1 MTSIDLIALA
11 ILAGSTLAGL
21 VRGFTRELFSLGALI
36 LAFLAARQLSPW
48 LAPHLPGLGDPG
60 LRYAAAIALIF
71 VLVLVLAGLAGM
83 LVSSAVRL
91 AGLGIYD
98 RFLGGLFGVIRG
110 VAVLILLTLLAGL
123 TAMPRT
129 VSWQASWMHEG
140 LESMAMLCKP
150 WLPEDLA
157 ALIHYQDPASR
168 PKAEARGQQVS
179 PFVVFID

>member
-36 LAFLAARQLSPW
+36 LAFLAARQFSPW
-48 LAPHLPGLGDPG
+48 LAPHLPGLGEAG

-83 LVSSAVRL
+83 LIGSAVRL
-91 AGLGIYD
+91 AGLGLYD
-98 RFLGGLFGVIRG
+98 RVLGGVFGVIRG
-110 VAVLILLTLLAGL
+110 MAILILLTLLAGL

-129 VSWQASWMHEG
+129 ASWQAAWLREG
-140 LESMAMLCKP
+140 LEGAATRCKP
-150 WLPEDLA
+150 WLPGDLA
-157 ALIHYQDPASR
+157 ALIQYPGPAVQ
-168 PKAEARGQQVS
+168 PKTEARDSGVTTRR
-179 PFVVFID
+179 FID